1 MNEVA
6 TNEVATKRTL
16 SGEEVHAR
24 IFEGKEAPDW
34 GPRAAAALRELADH
48 LEARLM
54 EFKQSG
60 AWEELPLRAPQFL
73 RAMERLDRKQQSAL
87 QELRALAAELTE
99 LERAADADIE
109 RRIRETLASV
119 TRYEK
124 EADLILQRAYWDD
137 LGVGD

>member
-1 MNEVA
+1 M
-6 TNEVATKRTL
+6 KRAL
-16 SGEEVHAR
+16 SGEEVYSR
-24 IFEGKEAPDW
+24 ILEGKSGPGW
-34 GPRAAAALRELADH
+34 GKEVAGALRALADDM
-48 LEARLM
+48 EAQLM

-73 RAMERLDRKQQSAL
+73 RAMERLDRKQQAAL
-87 QELRALAAELTE
+87 QELRALAAELAE
-99 LERAADADIE
+99 LDRPADADIE
-109 RRIRETLASV
+109 RRLRETLASV